1 MELTVIAY
9 KADGVKILIVNFISA
24 LIAYMTIAIIIYS
37 VSAIIGM
44 SHLSADYIGEYR
56 PIGPTFRGRIS
67 AV

>member
-37 VSAIIGM
+37 VSVIVGM
-44 SHLSADYIGEYR
+44 SHLSAYYIGKYR